1 VKNLRMRMS
10 VWIDDFIEEND
21 IIFVVL
27 IITLEKREK
36 WQNKRIK
43 INGV

>member
-1 VKNLRMRMS
+1 MRRS
-10 VWIDDFIEEND
+10 VWIDDFIEENN

-27 IITLEKREK
+27 IFGLEKRDK
-36 WQNKRIK
+36 RKNKRIK

>member
-1 VKNLRMRMS
+1 MFLIN
-10 VWIDDFIEEND
+10 DFIEEND

-27 IITLEKREK
+27 MFVLEKREK
-36 WQNKRIK
+36 QQNKIIK